1 MAKKQVF
8 LSHLSSKVQRGK
20 RDMGAAIENERAGG
34 VRCKLSVLSETT
46 KKKPCRKS
54 RQGLM

>member
-1 MAKKQVF
+1 MSFFTPFQAKLEDKRLVAGNCQLQAVRYQPSAKQ
-8 LSHLSSKVQRGK
+8 R
-20 RDMGAAIENERAGG
+20 
-34 VRCKLSVLSETT
+34 